1 MRMKVRAA
9 QSGDL
14 SASYAHDIRPVLN
27 DSFDKTREVL
37 EHIQNSMSAIT
48 EMLVEGSSKIN
59 PDKLNKLRRAQEI
72 LLRSALLRSAIKTA
86 YLMLTKILSELCL
99 KLIIPRD
106 NTLFR
111 ETLEKVHSS
120 PCCLIPRH
128 CRKGNR

>member
-1 MRMKVRAA
+1 MKVRAA

-72 LLRSALLRSAIKTA
+72 FAEVCAFTQR
-86 YLMLTKILSELCL
+86 Y
-99 KLIIPRD
+99 
-106 NTLFR
+106 
-111 ETLEKVHSS
+111 
-120 PCCLIPRH
+120 
-128 CRKGNR
+128 